1 VRPVLPEWL
10 RGRAELGLAA
20 LVAGV
25 GVFLLV
31 QTPAIR
37 VPATTNA
44 VGPRFFPYVVGGVLV
59 VVGAALAVTVWRRG
73 SDAPEEGEDI
83 DPAARTDWRT
93 LALLVAAF
101 VAHIVLLEPL
111 GFVFTEALLFTA
123 VAGVLG
129 AEWRRL
135 WVAGLAG
142 LVLSTVVFVV
152 FARGLGVTLPSGVL
166 EGVL

>member
-1 VRPVLPEWL
+1 MRPALPEWL

-31 QTPAIR
+31 QTPTIR
-37 VPATTNA
+37 VPATSNA
-44 VGPRFFPYVVGGVLV
+44 IGPRFFPYVVGGALVL
-59 VVGAALAVTVWRRG
+59 VGAALAVGVSRRG
-73 SDAPEEGEDI
+73 SDAPEAGEDV
-83 DPAARTDWRT
+83 DLSLPTDWLT
-93 LALLVAAF
+93 LGTLVAAF

-129 AEWRRL
+129 AGVRRL

-142 LVLSTVVFVV
+142 LVLSAVVFVV
-152 FARGLGVTLPSGVL
+152 FARGLGVTLPPGVL

>member
-1 VRPVLPEWL
+1 M

-20 LVAGV
+20 LVAAV

-31 QTPAIR
+31 QTPTIR
-37 VPATTNA
+37 VPATSNA
-44 VGPRFFPYVVGGVLV
+44 VGPRFFPYLVGAVLV
-59 VVGAALAVTVWRRG
+59 VVGAALAVTVWRHG
-73 SDAPEEGEDI
+73 SDAPEAGEDV
-83 DPAARTDWRT
+83 DPSLPTDWRT
-93 LALLVAAF
+93 VGLLAAAF
-101 VAHIVLLEPL
+101 VGHLLLLEPL

-129 AEWRRL
+129 AGLRRL

-142 LVLSTVVFVV
+142 LVLTTVVYVV
-152 FARGLGVTLPSGVL
+152 FARGLGLTLPAGVL

>member
-1 VRPVLPEWL
+1 VRPAPPERL

-31 QTPAIR
+31 QTPTIR
-37 VPATTNA
+37 VPATSNA
-44 VGPRFFPYVVGGVLV
+44 VGPRFFPYLVGGVLV
-59 VVGAALAVTVWRRG
+59 LVGAALAVAVWRQG
-73 SDAPEEGEDI
+73 SDAPEAGEDV
-83 DPAARTDWRT
+83 DPSLPTDWRT
-93 LALLVAAF
+93 LALLTAAF
-101 VAHIVLLEPL
+101 VAHILLLEPL

-129 AEWRRL
+129 AGRRRL

-142 LVLSTVVFVV
+142 LALSTVVFVV

-166 EGVL
+166 TGVL